1 MRVAR
6 IVTGPR
12 SLAVPLRLRGLDR
25 ARRYRIA
32 PVTGLRV
39 PTGVDV
45 TRTPW
50 LERGSVELPG
60 AVLED
65 VGVRML
71 ALAPGTALV
80 LEVQAL

>member
-1 MRVAR
+1 GTAD
-6 IVTGPR
+6 PSR

-25 ARRYRIA
+25 ERRYRVA

-39 PTGVDV
+39 PKGVDV

-50 LERGSVELPG
+50 IERGSVELSG

-65 VGVRML
+65 VGVRL
-71 ALAPGTALV
+71 PALAPGTALV
-80 LEVQAL
+80 LEVQATG